1 MPTFEAISPGGN
13 LILLATTILALG
25 VFVGL
30 GLFLLMRIVPEK
42 LGSDAGVISESQ
54 RRMRRTRSAKASGL
68 FGLVLPILPAI
79 ANMTKKVPGIDV
91 IRRDLAKN
99 YARAGWPGGLTDDE
113 LVAMSLLV
121 GALVCLPLGALFSL
135 YDPYLAPLGIVG
147 LLMGP
152 GLVSTKL
159 MGQGKVRDN
168 AIIRV
173 MPFVMDL
180 LVLSL
185 RAGASLTVAMDIVA
199 KDYAG
204 QPLGEEFRATLKDIE
219 MGTTLKNAF
228 ESLALRVP
236 SHVIRTFVD
245 EVIQSEELGRPI
257 AGTLERLSDRVR
269 VTRVQDATNVAGK
282 AKVMV
287 LVPGLLVLL
296 ATLIVLFAPW
306 IVKFQEEGVS
316 FSTTQ

>member
-1 MPTFEAISPGGN
+1 MPTFEAIQGN
-13 LILLATTILALG
+13 LILLIVTILSIG

-42 LGSDAGVISESQ
+42 LGVGVGVISESQ
-54 RRMRRTRSAKASGL
+54 RRMRRTRSAGSSGL
-68 FGLVLPILPAI
+68 FGLILPMLPAL
-79 ANMTKKVPGIDV
+79 AAVTSKVPGIDV
-91 IRRDLAKN
+91 VRKDLTKN

-121 GALVCLPLGALFSL
+121 GAVLCVPLGALFAL
-135 YDPYLAPLGIVG
+135 YDPFLAPLGIVG

-173 MPFVMDL
+173 MPFVLDL

-185 RAGASLTVAMDIVA
+185 RAGASLSVAMDIVA

-204 QPLGEEFRATLKDIE
+204 HPLGEEFRATLKDIE
-219 MGTTLKNAF
+219 MGTTLKTAF
-228 ESLALRVP
+228 ENLSNRVP

-269 VTRVQDATNVAGK
+269 VNRVQDATNVAGK

-296 ATLIVLFAPW
+296 ATLIVLFTPW

-316 FSTTQ
+316 LSTR

>member
-1 MPTFEAISPGGN
+1 MPTFEAIPGN
-13 LILLATTILALG
+13 FWLLLLAIAALG
-25 VFVGL
+25 LSVGA
-30 GLFLLMRIVPEK
+30 GLYALMRIVPDK
-42 LGSDAGVISESQ
+42 LAPMVGVISESQ
-54 RRMRRTRSAKASGL
+54 RRMRRTRSEKASGL
-68 FGLVLPILPAI
+68 FGLVLPVLPAI
-79 ANMTKKVPGIDV
+79 AAMTRNLPGIHV
-91 IRRDLAKN
+91 LRNDLTKN

-113 LVAMSLLV
+113 LVAISLLV
-121 GALVCLPLGALFSL
+121 GFVLCFPLGALFAL
-135 YDPYLAPLGIVG
+135 FDPYLAPLGVLG

-159 MGQGKVRDN
+159 LGQGKVRDN

-173 MPFVMDL
+173 MPFVLDL

-185 RAGASLTVAMDIVA
+185 RAGASLSVAMGIVA
-199 KDYAG
+199 KDYKG
-204 QPLGEEFRATLKDIE
+204 HPLGEEFGATLKDIE
-219 MGTTLKNAF
+219 MGTTLKTAF
-228 ESLALRVP
+228 ENLAQRVP
-236 SHVIRTFVD
+236 SRVVRTFVD

-306 IVKFQEEGVS
+306 VVKFQEENVS
-316 FSTTQ
+316 FSTQQ

>member
-1 MPTFEAISPGGN
+1 MPIFEAIPGN
-13 LILLATTILALG
+13 ALLLIVAVIAAGL
-25 VFVGL
+25 FVGL
-30 GLFLLMRIVPEK
+30 GLYLLMCIVPER
-42 LGSDAGVISESQ
+42 LAANVGVISDAQLLQ
-54 RRMRRTRSAKASGL
+54 RRARATSASGL
-68 FGLVLPILPAI
+68 LGAVLPILPSIVA
-79 ANMTKKVPGIDV
+79 MTSRAPGIGV
-91 IRRDLAKN
+91 IRADLSRN

-113 LVAMSLLV
+113 LVALSLLIGLFV
-121 GALVCLPLGALFSL
+121 SIPLGGLFAL
-135 YDPYLAPLGIVG
+135 YNPYLAPLGLVG

-173 MPFVMDL
+173 MPFVLDL

-185 RAGASLTVAMDIVA
+185 RAGASLSVAMDIVA
-199 KDYAG
+199 KDYTG
-204 QPLGEEFRATLKDIE
+204 HPLGEEFRATLKDIE
-219 MGTTLKNAF
+219 MGTTMKAAF
-228 ESLALRVP
+228 ENLAARVP
-236 SHVIRTFVD
+236 THVVRTFVD

-257 AGTLERLSDRVR
+257 ADTLERLSDRVR
-269 VTRVQDATNVAGK
+269 VNRVQDATQVAGK

-316 FSTTQ
+316 LSTR